1 MVERERILLNTQ
13 CYRRSFKEKW
23 QGLRNTSGFGVFNC
37 TFSDKFDCFIH
48 ILIIELSGESI

>member
-1 MVERERILLNTQ
+1 MVEREWILLNTQ
-13 CYRRSFKEKW
+13 RYRRSF
-23 QGLRNTSGFGVFNC
+23 QGKVAGSQNTSGFGVFNC

>member
-1 MVERERILLNTQ
+1 MVVRERILLNTQ
-13 CYRRSFKEKW
+13 CFRRSFTVKVAV
-23 QGLRNTSGFGVFNC
+23 RNTSGFGVFNC